1 LVYGVM
7 WRQRGERQK
16 ILWRYLHQ
24 WSQQTTPLN
33 GKDLQ
38 QMGYRPGPEF
48 RRILSQVRSA
58 FLDREIT
65 NRAEAMTY
73 VARHFPRASPGQ

>member
-1 LVYGVM
+1 
-7 WRQRGERQK
+7 
-16 ILWRYLHQ
+16 
-24 WSQQTTPLN
+24 LN
-33 GKDLQ
+33 GEDLQ

-65 NRAEAMTY
+65 NRTEAMTY
-73 VARHFPRASPGQ
+73 VTQHFPRLY